1 MKNLQDLRIFI
12 ETARLGSL
20 SACARHLDL
29 SPAVV
34 SAAVKR
40 LEIEIET
47 VLFIRST
54 RKLRL
59 TSKGEQYLKHCRDAV
74 AILDNAH
81 AELHNNAA
89 ELTGTI
95 RLSASSDLG
104 RNLILPWLDDFMNI
118 HPQVS
123 IQLHMSD
130 SYVDL
135 YGQQIDLALRYGA
148 PKDSSLVALPIVLEN
163 RPVLCA
169 SQEYLNRVQD
179 TLGVPKVPEDLS
191 EHNCLCLGHDEKYLS
206 EWTFEKDGKIKRV
219 PVAGNRR
226 SKDGDV
232 VRRWAVAGQGIAL
245 KSQLDIAADLQAGRL
260 LEVDLDG
267 WQVAKYPLY
276 LICPERRLI
285 DPLFNAVKEYLIDR
299 VDTVLNTVTAHT

>member
-34 SAAVKR
+34 SAAIKR
-40 LEIEIET
+40 LEAGVET
-47 VLFIRST
+47 VLFVRST
-54 RKLRL
+54 RRLRL

-74 AILDNAH
+74 AILDNAY
-81 AELHNNAA
+81 AGLHDNDA

-104 RNLILPWLDDFMNI
+104 RNLILPWLDDFIDI
-118 HPQVS
+118 HPKVTV
-123 IQLHMSD
+123 QLHMSD

-148 PKDSSLVALPIVLEN
+148 PKDSSLVALPIVLNN
-163 RPVLCA
+163 RPILCA
-169 SQEYLNRVQD
+169 SKEYLSKIDKGIGIPNM
-179 TLGVPKVPEDLS
+179 PEDLS
-191 EHNCLCLGHDEKYLS
+191 KHNCLCLGHDEKYLS
-206 EWTFEKDGKIKRV
+206 EWTFEKEGKTKRV
-219 PVAGNRR
+219 AVAGNRR

-232 VRRWAVAGQGIAL
+232 VRRWAVAGKGIAL
-245 KSQLDIAADLQAGRL
+245 KSQLDIAGDLKAGRL
-260 LEVDLDG
+260 VEVELNG
-267 WQVAKYPLY
+267 WQVANYPLY

-285 DPLFNAVKEYLIDR
+285 DPLFNAVKEYLIKR
-299 VDTVLNTVTAHT
+299 VEQALR

>member
-1 MKNLQDLRIFI
+1 MKNFQDLRIFI

-40 LEIEIET
+40 LEAEIET
-47 VLFIRST
+47 VLFVRST
-54 RKLRL
+54 RRLRL

-74 AILDNAH
+74 AILDNAY
-81 AELHNNAA
+81 AGLHDNDA

-104 RNLILPWLDDFMNI
+104 RNLILPWLDDFIDI
-118 HPQVS
+118 HPKVTV
-123 IQLHMSD
+123 QLHMSD

-148 PKDSSLVALPIVLEN
+148 PKDSSLVALPIVLNN
-163 RPVLCA
+163 RPILCA
-169 SQEYLNRVQD
+169 SKEYLNKID
-179 TLGVPKVPEDLS
+179 KDIGIPTMPEDLS
-191 EHNCLCLGHDEKYLS
+191 QHNCLRLGHDEKYLS
-206 EWTFEKDGKIKRV
+206 EWTFEKAGKTKRV
-219 PVAGNRR
+219 AVDGNRR

-232 VRRWAVAGQGIAL
+232 VRRWAVAGKGIAL
-245 KSQLDIAADLQAGRL
+245 KSQLDIAGDLKAGRL
-260 LEVDLDG
+260 IEVELDG
-267 WQVAKYPLY
+267 WQVANYPLY

-285 DPLFNAVKEYLIDR
+285 DPLFNAVKEYLIER
-299 VDTVLNTVTAHT
+299 VEQVLR

>member
-40 LEIEIET
+40 LEAEIET

-54 RKLRL
+54 RRLRL

-74 AILDNAH
+74 AILDNAY
-81 AELHNNAA
+81 AGLHDNDA

-104 RNLILPWLDDFMNI
+104 RNLILPWLDDFIDI
-118 HPQVS
+118 HPKVTV
-123 IQLHMSD
+123 QLHMSD

-148 PKDSSLVALPIVLEN
+148 PKDSSLVALPIVLNN
-163 RPVLCA
+163 RPILCA
-169 SQEYLNRVQD
+169 SKEYLSKID
-179 TLGVPKVPEDLS
+179 KSIGIPKMPEDLS
-191 EHNCLCLGHDEKYLS
+191 QHNC
-206 EWTFEKDGKIKRV
+206 
-219 PVAGNRR
+219 
-226 SKDGDV
+226 
-232 VRRWAVAGQGIAL
+232 
-245 KSQLDIAADLQAGRL
+245 
-260 LEVDLDG
+260 
-267 WQVAKYPLY
+267 
-276 LICPERRLI
+276 
-285 DPLFNAVKEYLIDR
+285 
-299 VDTVLNTVTAHT
+299 

>member
-34 SAAVKR
+34 SAAIKR
-40 LEIEIET
+40 LEAEVET
-47 VLFIRST
+47 VLFVRST
-54 RKLRL
+54 RRLRL

-74 AILDNAH
+74 AILDNAY
-81 AELHNNAA
+81 AGLHDNDA

-104 RNLILPWLDDFMNI
+104 RNLILPWLDDFIDI
-118 HPQVS
+118 HPKVTV
-123 IQLHMSD
+123 QLHMSD

-148 PKDSSLVALPIVLEN
+148 PKDSSLVALPIVLNN
-163 RPVLCA
+163 RPILCA
-169 SQEYLNRVQD
+169 SKEYLSKIDKGIGIPNM
-179 TLGVPKVPEDLS
+179 PEDLS
-191 EHNCLCLGHDEKYLS
+191 KYNCLCLGHDEKYLS
-206 EWTFEKDGKIKRV
+206 EWTFEKEGKTKRV
-219 PVAGNRR
+219 AVAGNRR

-232 VRRWAVAGQGIAL
+232 VRRWAVAGKGIAL
-245 KSQLDIAADLQAGRL
+245 KSHLDIAGDLKAGRL
-260 LEVDLDG
+260 VEVELNG
-267 WQVAKYPLY
+267 WQVANYPLY

-285 DPLFNAVKEYLIDR
+285 DPLFNAVKEYLIKR
-299 VDTVLNTVTAHT
+299 VEQALR

>member
-40 LEIEIET
+40 LEVEIDT

-54 RKLRL
+54 RRLRL
-59 TSKGEQYLKHCRDAV
+59 TSKGEQYLTHCQDAV
-74 AILDNAH
+74 DILDNAY
-81 AELHNNAA
+81 AGLHDNDAD
-89 ELTGTI
+89 LTGTI

-104 RNLILPWLDDFMNI
+104 RNLVLPWLDDFMQI
-118 HPQVS
+118 HPKVTL
-123 IQLHMSD
+123 QLHMSD

-148 PKDSSLVALPIVLEN
+148 PKDSSLVALPIVLNN

-169 SQEYLNRVQD
+169 SQAYLNKVKD
-179 TLGVPKVPEDLS
+179 GIGVPTIPEDLVQ
-191 EHNCLCLGHDEKYLS
+191 HNCLCLGHDEKYLS
-206 EWTFEKDGKIKRV
+206 EWSFEKEGKTKRV
-219 PVAGNRR
+219 AVSGNRR

-232 VRRWAVAGQGIAL
+232 VRRWAVAGHGIAL
-245 KSQLDIAADLQAGRL
+245 KSQLDVAADLKAGRL
-260 LEVDLDG
+260 VEIAVDG
-267 WQVAKYPLY
+267 WKVELYPLY

-285 DPLFNAVKEYLIDR
+285 DPLFNAVKEYLIER
-299 VDTVLNTVTAHT
+299 VKQRLL

>member
-1 MKNLQDLRIFI
+1 MKNFQDLRIFI

-40 LEIEIET
+40 LEAEIET
-47 VLFIRST
+47 VLFVRST
-54 RKLRL
+54 RRLRL

-74 AILDNAH
+74 AILDNAY
-81 AELHNNAA
+81 AGLHDNDA

-104 RNLILPWLDDFMNI
+104 RNLILPWLDDFIDI
-118 HPQVS
+118 HPKVTV
-123 IQLHMSD
+123 QLHMSD

-148 PKDSSLVALPIVLEN
+148 PKDSSLVALPIVLNN
-163 RPVLCA
+163 RPILCA
-169 SQEYLNRVQD
+169 SKEYLNKID
-179 TLGVPKVPEDLS
+179 KDIGIPKMPEDLS
-191 EHNCLCLGHDEKYLS
+191 HHNCLRLGHDEKYLS
-206 EWTFEKDGKIKRV
+206 EWTFEKAGKTKRV
-219 PVAGNRR
+219 AVDGNRR

-232 VRRWAVAGQGIAL
+232 VRRWAVAGKGIAL
-245 KSQLDIAADLQAGRL
+245 KSQLDIAGDLKAGRL
-260 LEVDLDG
+260 VEVELNG
-267 WQVAKYPLY
+267 WQVANYPLY

-285 DPLFNAVKEYLIDR
+285 DPLFNTVKEYLIER
-299 VDTVLNTVTAHT
+299 VEQVLR

>member
-40 LEIEIET
+40 LEAEIET

-54 RKLRL
+54 RRLRL
-59 TSKGEQYLKHCRDAV
+59 TSKGEQYLTQCKDAMV
-74 AILDNAH
+74 ILDNAY
-81 AELHNNAA
+81 AGLHDNDAD
-89 ELTGTI
+89 LTGTI

-104 RNLILPWLDDFMNI
+104 RNLILPWLDDFIDI
-118 HPQVS
+118 HPKVTV
-123 IQLHMSD
+123 QLHMSD

-148 PKDSSLVALPIVLEN
+148 PKDSSLVALPIVLKN

-169 SQEYLNRVQD
+169 SPEYLD
-179 TLGVPKVPEDLS
+179 KLDDGMGLPKTPEDLS
-191 EHNCLCLGHDEKYLS
+191 QHNCLCLGHDEKYLS
-206 EWTFEKDGKIKRV
+206 EWTFEKEGKVKHV
-219 PVAGNRR
+219 AVAGNRR

-232 VRRWAVAGQGIAL
+232 VHRWAVAGRGIAL
-245 KSQLDIAADLQAGRL
+245 KSKLDIATDLKAGRL
-260 LEVDLDG
+260 IELAIDG
-267 WQVAKYPLY
+267 WQVANYPLY

-285 DPLFNAVKEYLIDR
+285 DPLFNAVKEYLIER
-299 VDTVLNTVTAHT
+299 AEGVLA

>member
-40 LEIEIET
+40 LEAEIET

-54 RKLRL
+54 RRLRL
-59 TSKGEQYLKHCRDAV
+59 TSKGEQYLTQCKDAMV
-74 AILDNAH
+74 ILDNAY
-81 AELHNNAA
+81 AGLHDNDAD
-89 ELTGTI
+89 LTGTI

-104 RNLILPWLDDFMNI
+104 RNLILPWLDDFMDI
-118 HPQVS
+118 HPKVTV
-123 IQLHMSD
+123 QLHMSD

-148 PKDSSLVALPIVLEN
+148 PKDSSLVALPIVLKN

-169 SQEYLNRVQD
+169 SPEYLD
-179 TLGVPKVPEDLS
+179 KLDSGMGLPKTPEDLS
-191 EHNCLCLGHDEKYLS
+191 QHNCLCLGHDEKYLS
-206 EWTFEKDGKIKRV
+206 EWTFEKEGKVKHV
-219 PVAGNRR
+219 AVAGNRR

-232 VRRWAVAGQGIAL
+232 VHRWAVAGRGIAL
-245 KSQLDIAADLQAGRL
+245 KSKLDIATDLKAGRL
-260 LEVDLDG
+260 VELTVDG
-267 WQVAKYPLY
+267 WQVANYPLY

-285 DPLFNAVKEYLIDR
+285 DPLFNAVKEYLIERADG
-299 VDTVLNTVTAHT
+299 VLA

>member
-1 MKNLQDLRIFI
+1 MKNLQDLHIFI

-40 LEIEIET
+40 LEAEIET
-47 VLFIRST
+47 VLFVRST
-54 RKLRL
+54 RRLRL

-74 AILDNAH
+74 AILDNAYAGLH
-81 AELHNNAA
+81 DNDAELM
-89 ELTGTI
+89 GTI

-104 RNLILPWLDDFMNI
+104 RNLILPWLDDFIDI
-118 HPQVS
+118 HPKVTV
-123 IQLHMSD
+123 QLHMSD

-148 PKDSSLVALPIVLEN
+148 PKDSSLVALPIVLNN
-163 RPVLCA
+163 RPILCA
-169 SQEYLNRVQD
+169 SKEYLSKID
-179 TLGVPKVPEDLS
+179 KGIGIPKMPEDLS
-191 EHNCLCLGHDEKYLS
+191 QHNCLRLGHDEKYLS
-206 EWTFEKDGKIKRV
+206 EWTFEKEGKTKRV
-219 PVAGNRR
+219 EVDGNRR

-232 VRRWAVAGQGIAL
+232 VRRWAVAGKGIAL
-245 KSQLDIAADLQAGRL
+245 KSQLDIAGDLKAGRL
-260 LEVDLDG
+260 VEVELDG
-267 WQVAKYPLY
+267 WQVANYPLY

-285 DPLFNAVKEYLIDR
+285 DPLFNAVKEYLIER
-299 VDTVLNTVTAHT
+299 VEQVLR

>member
-20 SACARHLDL
+20 SACARYLDL

-40 LEIEIET
+40 LEAEIET
-47 VLFIRST
+47 VLFVRST
-54 RKLRL
+54 RRLRL

-74 AILDNAH
+74 AILDNAY
-81 AELHNNAA
+81 AGLHDNDA

-104 RNLILPWLDDFMNI
+104 RNLVLPWLDDFMQI
-118 HPQVS
+118 HPKVTV
-123 IQLHMSD
+123 QLHMSD

-148 PKDSSLVALPIVLEN
+148 PKDSSLVALPIVLNN
-163 RPVLCA
+163 RPILCA
-169 SQEYLNRVQD
+169 SKAYLD
-179 TLGVPKVPEDLS
+179 KVDNDIGSPRIPEDLTQ
-191 EHNCLCLGHDEKYLS
+191 HNCLCLGHDEKYLS
-206 EWTFEKDGKIKRV
+206 EWTFEKEGKTKRV
-219 PVAGNRR
+219 AVAGNRR

-245 KSQLDIAADLQAGRL
+245 KSQLDIAADLKAGRL
-260 LEVDLDG
+260 VEVALDG
-267 WQVAKYPLY
+267 WQVANYPLY

-285 DPLFNAVKEYLIDR
+285 DPLFNAVKEYLIER
-299 VDTVLNTVTAHT
+299 VEGVLA

>member
-40 LEIEIET
+40 LEAEIET
-47 VLFIRST
+47 VLFVRST
-54 RKLRL
+54 RRLRL

-74 AILDNAH
+74 AILDNAY
-81 AELHNNAA
+81 AGLHDNDA

-104 RNLILPWLDDFMNI
+104 RNLILPWLDDFIDI
-118 HPQVS
+118 HPKVTV
-123 IQLHMSD
+123 QLHMSD

-148 PKDSSLVALPIVLEN
+148 PKDSSLVALPIVLNN
-163 RPVLCA
+163 RPILCG
-169 SQEYLNRVQD
+169 SKEDLSKID
-179 TLGVPKVPEDLS
+179 KDISIPKMPEDLS
-191 EHNCLCLGHDEKYLS
+191 QHNCLRLGHDEKYLS
-206 EWTFEKDGKIKRV
+206 EWTFEKAGKTKRV
-219 PVAGNRR
+219 AVDGNRR

-232 VRRWAVAGQGIAL
+232 VRRWAVAGKGIAL
-245 KSQLDIAADLQAGRL
+245 KSQLDIAGDLKAGRL
-260 LEVDLDG
+260 VEVELDG
-267 WQVAKYPLY
+267 WQVANYPLY

-285 DPLFNAVKEYLIDR
+285 DPLFNTVKEYLIER
-299 VDTVLNTVTAHT
+299 VEQVLR

>member
-40 LEIEIET
+40 LEAEIET
-47 VLFIRST
+47 VLFVRST
-54 RKLRL
+54 RRLRL

-74 AILDNAH
+74 AILDNAY
-81 AELHNNAA
+81 AGLHDNDA

-95 RLSASSDLG
+95 GLSASSDLG
-104 RNLILPWLDDFMNI
+104 RNLILPWLDDFIDI
-118 HPQVS
+118 HPKVTV
-123 IQLHMSD
+123 QLHMSD

-135 YGQQIDLALRYGA
+135 YSQQIDLALRYGA
-148 PKDSSLVALPIVLEN
+148 PKDSSLVALPIVLNN
-163 RPVLCA
+163 RPILCA
-169 SQEYLNRVQD
+169 SKEYLSKINK
-179 TLGVPKVPEDLS
+179 GIGIPKMPEDLS
-191 EHNCLCLGHDEKYLS
+191 QYNCLRLGHDEKYLS
-206 EWTFEKDGKIKRV
+206 EWTFEKEGKTKRV
-219 PVAGNRR
+219 AVDGNRR

-232 VRRWAVAGQGIAL
+232 VRRWAVAGKGIAL
-245 KSQLDIAADLQAGRL
+245 KSQLDIAGDLKAGRL
-260 LEVDLDG
+260 IEVELDG
-267 WQVAKYPLY
+267 WQVANYPLY

-285 DPLFNAVKEYLIDR
+285 DPLFNAVKEYLIER
-299 VDTVLNTVTAHT
+299 VEQVLR

>member
-40 LEIEIET
+40 LEAEIET

-54 RKLRL
+54 RRLRL
-59 TSKGEQYLKHCRDAV
+59 TSKGEQYLTQCKDAMV
-74 AILDNAH
+74 ILDNAY
-81 AELHNNAA
+81 AGLHDTDAD
-89 ELTGTI
+89 LTGTI

-104 RNLILPWLDDFMNI
+104 RNLILPWLDDFIEI
-118 HPQVS
+118 HPKVTV
-123 IQLHMSD
+123 QLHMSD

-148 PKDSSLVALPIVLEN
+148 PKDSSLVALPIVLKN

-169 SQEYLNRVQD
+169 SPEYLD
-179 TLGVPKVPEDLS
+179 KLDSGMGLPKTPEDLS
-191 EHNCLCLGHDEKYLS
+191 QHNCLCLGHDEKYLS
-206 EWTFEKDGKIKRV
+206 EWTFEKEGKVKHV
-219 PVAGNRR
+219 AVAGNRR

-232 VRRWAVAGQGIAL
+232 VHRWAVAGRGIAL
-245 KSQLDIAADLQAGRL
+245 KSKLDIATDLKAGRL
-260 LEVDLDG
+260 VELALDG
-267 WQVAKYPLY
+267 WQVANYPLY

-285 DPLFNAVKEYLIDR
+285 DPLFNAVKEYLIER
-299 VDTVLNTVTAHT
+299 AEGVLT

>member
-1 MKNLQDLRIFI
+1 MKNLQDLHIFI

-40 LEIEIET
+40 LEAEIET
-47 VLFIRST
+47 VLFVRST
-54 RKLRL
+54 RRLRL

-74 AILDNAH
+74 AILDNAY
-81 AELHNNAA
+81 AGLHDNDA

-104 RNLILPWLDDFMNI
+104 RNLILPWLDDFIDI
-118 HPQVS
+118 HPKVTV
-123 IQLHMSD
+123 QLHMSD

-148 PKDSSLVALPIVLEN
+148 PKNSSLVALPIVLNN
-163 RPVLCA
+163 RPILCA
-169 SQEYLNRVQD
+169 SKEYLSKIYKD
-179 TLGVPKVPEDLS
+179 IGIPKMPEDLS
-191 EHNCLCLGHDEKYLS
+191 QHNCLRLGHDEKYLS
-206 EWTFEKDGKIKRV
+206 EWTFEKAGKTKRV
-219 PVAGNRR
+219 AVDGNRR

-232 VRRWAVAGQGIAL
+232 VHRWAVAGKGIAL
-245 KSQLDIAADLQAGRL
+245 KSQLDIAGDLKAGRL
-260 LEVDLDG
+260 VEVELDG
-267 WQVAKYPLY
+267 WQVANYPLY

-285 DPLFNAVKEYLIDR
+285 DPLFNTVKEYLIER
-299 VDTVLNTVTAHT
+299 VEQVLR

>member
-40 LEIEIET
+40 LEVEIET
-47 VLFIRST
+47 VLFVRST
-54 RKLRL
+54 RRLRL

-74 AILDNAH
+74 AILDNAY
-81 AELHNNAA
+81 AGLHDNDA

-104 RNLILPWLDDFMNI
+104 RNLILPWLDDFIDI
-118 HPQVS
+118 HPKVTV
-123 IQLHMSD
+123 QLHMSD

-148 PKDSSLVALPIVLEN
+148 PKDSSLVALPIVLNN
-163 RPVLCA
+163 RPILCA
-169 SQEYLNRVQD
+169 SKEYLSKID
-179 TLGVPKVPEDLS
+179 KDIGIPKMPEDLS
-191 EHNCLCLGHDEKYLS
+191 QHNCLRLGHDEKYLS
-206 EWTFEKDGKIKRV
+206 EWTFEKEGKTKRV
-219 PVAGNRR
+219 AVDGNRR

-232 VRRWAVAGQGIAL
+232 VRRWAVAGKGIAL
-245 KSQLDIAADLQAGRL
+245 KSQLDIAGDLKAGRL
-260 LEVDLDG
+260 VEVELDG
-267 WQVAKYPLY
+267 WQVANYPLY

-285 DPLFNAVKEYLIDR
+285 DPLFNAVKEYLIER
-299 VDTVLNTVTAHT
+299 VEQVLR

>member
-1 MKNLQDLRIFI
+1 V
-12 ETARLGSL
+12 GSL

-40 LEIEIET
+40 LEAEIET

-54 RKLRL
+54 RRLRL
-59 TSKGEQYLKHCRDAV
+59 TSKGEQYLTQCKDAMV
-74 AILDNAH
+74 ILDNAY
-81 AELHNNAA
+81 AGLHDNDAD
-89 ELTGTI
+89 LTGTI

-104 RNLILPWLDDFMNI
+104 RNLILPWLDDFIDI
-118 HPQVS
+118 HPKVTV
-123 IQLHMSD
+123 QLHMSD

-148 PKDSSLVALPIVLEN
+148 PKDSSLVALPIVLKN

-169 SQEYLNRVQD
+169 SPEYLD
-179 TLGVPKVPEDLS
+179 KLDDGMGLPKTPEDLS
-191 EHNCLCLGHDEKYLS
+191 QHNCLCLGHDEKYLS
-206 EWTFEKDGKIKRV
+206 EWTFEKEGKVKHV
-219 PVAGNRR
+219 AVAGNRR

-232 VRRWAVAGQGIAL
+232 VHRWAVAGRGIAL
-245 KSQLDIAADLQAGRL
+245 KSKLDIATDLKAGRL
-260 LEVDLDG
+260 IELAIDG
-267 WQVAKYPLY
+267 WQVANYPLY

-285 DPLFNAVKEYLIDR
+285 DPLFNAVKEYLIER
-299 VDTVLNTVTAHT
+299 AEGVLA

>member
-1 MKNLQDLRIFI
+1 MKNLQDLHIFI

-34 SAAVKR
+34 SAAIKR
-40 LEIEIET
+40 LEAEVET
-47 VLFIRST
+47 VLFVRST
-54 RKLRL
+54 RRLRL

-74 AILDNAH
+74 AILDNAY
-81 AELHNNAA
+81 AGLHDNDA

-104 RNLILPWLDDFMNI
+104 RNLILPWLDDFI
-118 HPQVS
+118 DLHPKVTV
-123 IQLHMSD
+123 QLHMSD

-148 PKDSSLVALPIVLEN
+148 PKDSSLVALPIVLNN

-169 SQEYLNRVQD
+169 SKGYLSKID
-179 TLGVPKVPEDLS
+179 KGIGIPKMPEDLLKY
-191 EHNCLCLGHDEKYLS
+191 NCLCLGHDEKYLS
-206 EWTFEKDGKIKRV
+206 EWTFEKEGKTKRV
-219 PVAGNRR
+219 AVAGNRR

-232 VRRWAVAGQGIAL
+232 VRRWAVAGKGIAL
-245 KSQLDIAADLQAGRL
+245 KSHLDIAGDLKAGRL
-260 LEVDLDG
+260 VEVELNG
-267 WQVAKYPLY
+267 WQVANYPLY

-285 DPLFNAVKEYLIDR
+285 DPLFNAVKEYLIKR
-299 VDTVLNTVTAHT
+299 VEQALR

>member
-1 MKNLQDLRIFI
+1 MTMKNLQDLRIFI

-40 LEIEIET
+40 LEAEIET
-47 VLFIRST
+47 VLFVRST
-54 RKLRL
+54 RRLRL

-74 AILDNAH
+74 AILDNAY
-81 AELHNNAA
+81 AGLHDNDA

-104 RNLILPWLDDFMNI
+104 RNLILPWLDDFIDI
-118 HPQVS
+118 HPKVTV
-123 IQLHMSD
+123 QLHMSD

-148 PKDSSLVALPIVLEN
+148 PKDSSLVALPIVLNN
-163 RPVLCA
+163 RPILCA
-169 SQEYLNRVQD
+169 SKEYLSKID
-179 TLGVPKVPEDLS
+179 KGIGIPKMPEDLS
-191 EHNCLCLGHDEKYLS
+191 QHNCLCLGHDEKYLS
-206 EWTFEKDGKIKRV
+206 EWTFEKAGKTKH
-219 PVAGNRR
+219 VAVDGNRR

-232 VRRWAVAGQGIAL
+232 VRRWAVAGKGIAL
-245 KSQLDIAADLQAGRL
+245 KSQLDIADDLKSGRL
-260 LEVDLDG
+260 IEVELDG
-267 WQVAKYPLY
+267 WQVANYPLY

-285 DPLFNAVKEYLIDR
+285 DPLFNAVKEYLIER
-299 VDTVLNTVTAHT
+299 VEQVLR

>member
-40 LEIEIET
+40 LEVEIDT

-54 RKLRL
+54 RRLRL
-59 TSKGEQYLKHCRDAV
+59 TSNGEQYLKHCQDAV
-74 AILDNAH
+74 DILDNAY
-81 AELHNNAA
+81 AGLHDNDTD
-89 ELTGTI
+89 LTGTI

-104 RNLILPWLDDFMNI
+104 RNLILPWLDDFMQV
-118 HPQVS
+118 HPKVTV
-123 IQLHMSD
+123 QLHVSD

-148 PKDSSLVALPIVLEN
+148 PKDSSLVALPIVLNN

-169 SQEYLNRVQD
+169 APAYLSEVEHNI
-179 TLGVPKVPEDLS
+179 GIPKTPEDLAQ
-191 EHNCLCLGHDEKYLS
+191 HNCLCLGHDEKYLS
-206 EWTFEKDGKIKRV
+206 EWTFEKEGKVKRV
-219 PVAGNRR
+219 AVAGNRR

-245 KSQLDIAADLQAGRL
+245 KSQLDIAADLKAGRL
-260 LEVDLDG
+260 VEVVVDG
-267 WQVAKYPLY
+267 WQVERYPLY

-285 DPLFNAVKEYLIDR
+285 DPLFNAVKEYLIER
-299 VDTVLNTVTAHT
+299 VAEALR